1 MRHLLVVVLILLAK
15 LTFAQVDFNN
25 YTTLLSSG
33 AIPEDFTERT
43 YAKLEKDIASS
54 TGEMNDRDRK
64 EFYTSIHYTVDGLI
78 HSGSVIYGDPI
89 TEYVEA
95 VAKKLLVK
103 DKALFREL
111 RFYTLKSNA
120 TNAFATDQGIVFV
133 TTGLLSQITSE
144 AQLAFILAHE
154 ISHYQQEHVLDSYSY
169 QRENRS
175 ASIEQMSV
183 YSRDRELEADRLGLE
198 MYARAGYAKDEVIPT
213 FDVLLYSYLPFDE
226 VQVPNAY
233 FQNFDSL
240 LVPEDL
246 FPEAPYEIEA
256 IEDEDDS
263 RSSHPNIK
271 TRKDRIQQEIDAVKN
286 WQTDVF
292 KLSEERFKE
301 VRNIARFE
309 VVRND
314 VHQAEYADALYAI
327 YLLEKD
333 FSESMFL
340 QRMKAQSWLGILQY
354 RLDNSIF
361 SVVDR
366 KSNLEGA
373 SANVH
378 HFIKEMTK
386 PQLIAFC
393 IRNVASIHSKNPDDK
408 EIQEIYALMI
418 KDIANTD
425 KFDLEDYY
433 KISFQTAYRR
443 SLPDTV
449 VVVEDTVQT
458 ENNEDGLNKYD
469 RIKGKKTLEDGQIW
483 EGPDSTDFHL
493 YLLPDLVSDQ
503 NFLDVYNEHH
513 SVFLKQEQEREAYR
527 KMTSKERYYYD
538 QDRKKQR
545 NIKVNEKIDYLISM
559 EPIVIKYGASGVKY
573 VKSEKTQEA
582 ARESI
587 DIAAD
592 KAGLQVA
599 HLDRQTMDAEGT
611 QAYND
616 RCILMNYLEQSA
628 NNTDISSFPVDFQLV
643 NGVQEKFGTSHVLFS
658 VATHGYQP
666 DFASLG
672 TLYSLLF
679 FPASAVYFPVKFFMG
694 NFSEINMIVMN
705 LENGEV
711 AGALSHEFRSTL
723 RTHIYGAHIYSLFNS
738 FSNDQ

>member
-1 MRHLLVVVLILLAK
+1 MRHLLVVVLIFLAK
-15 LTFAQVDFNN
+15 STFAQVDFNN
-25 YTTLLSSG
+25 YTTLQSSG

-43 YAKLEKDIASS
+43 YAKLEKDIENS
-54 TGEMNDRDRK
+54 TNEMSENQRK
-64 EFYTSIHYTVDGLI
+64 EFYTNIHYTVDGLI

-144 AQLAFILAHE
+144 AQLAYILAHE

-175 ASIEQMSV
+175 ASIKQMSV

-198 MYARAGYAKDEVIPT
+198 MYARAGYSKEEVIPT

-226 VQVPNAY
+226 VQVPNTY

-240 LVPEDL
+240 LVPENL
-246 FPEAPYEIEA
+246 FPEEAYEIEA
-256 IEDEDDS
+256 VEDEDDS

-271 TRKDRIQQEIDAVKN
+271 TRKDRIQEEIDAIKN
-286 WQTDVF
+286 WKTDVF

-314 VHQAEYADALYAI
+314 VHEAEYANALYAI
-327 YLLEKD
+327 YLLERD

-340 QRMKAQSWLGILQY
+340 KRMKAQSWLGILQY

-366 KSNLEGA
+366 KSELEGA

-378 HFIKEMTK
+378 HFIKEMNKT
-386 PQLIAFC
+386 QLIAYC
-393 IRNVASIHSKNPDDK
+393 IRSVTSIHQENSEDK
-408 EIQEIYALMI
+408 EIQEIYDLML
-418 KDIANTD
+418 KEIAQTD
-425 KFDLEDYY
+425 KFDLDDYY
-433 KISFQTAYRR
+433 TVSFQTAYQR

-449 VVVEDTVQT
+449 VSVEDTTQT
-458 ENNEDGLNKYD
+458 ADKSESLSKYD
-469 RIKGKKTLEDGQIW
+469 RIKGKKTLENGQVW
-483 EGPDSTDFHL
+483 EGPDSSDFHF
-493 YLLPDLVSDQ
+493 YLLPDLITDQ
-503 NFLDVYNEHH
+503 SFLDRYDEYH
-513 SVFLKQEQEREAYR
+513 SVFLEEEKEREAYR
-527 KMTSKERYYYD
+527 NMTSKERFYYD
-538 QDRKKQR
+538 QKKNKQK
-545 NIKVNEKIDYLISM
+545 NIKVNENIDYLISM
-559 EPIVIKYGASGVKY
+559 EPIVLKYSYSGIKYVQ
-573 VKSEKTQEA
+573 SEKTQEA

-592 KAGLQVA
+592 KAGLQVS
-599 HLDRQTMDAEGT
+599 HLDRKTMEDEGT

-628 NNTDISSFPVDFQLV
+628 NNTDINSFPVDYQLV
-643 NGVQEKFGTSHVLFS
+643 NTIQEKFGTSHVLFS

-672 TLYSLLF
+672 TVYSLLF
-679 FPASAVYFPVKFFMG
+679 FPSIALYFPVKFFMG
-694 NFSEINMIVMN
+694 NYSEINMIVIN
-705 LENGEV
+705 LENRTV

-723 RTHIYGAHIYSLFNS
+723 RTHTYGAHIYSLFNS
-738 FSNDQ
+738 LSNDQ